1 MSEPTPPLVAVSI
14 SESPPE
20 DLLARGVSKLHLDD
34 LFLELS
40 RHLLASGMNLAY
52 GGDLRAT
59 GYTEQLRNLVRT
71 YPRRGVDGGRRL
83 RVYLVRSVLEGLE
96 SKEALVETRAVAE
109 IVEVDAAMR
118 LGDLPA
124 DPSAAF
130 ALEMTAMREMMTE
143 QIAVRIVVGG
153 RMHGAAG
160 RGPGV
165 LEEAH
170 LAFTNEVPLVVIG
183 GFGGAAGCV
192 AHALLGDVGEAAALD
207 ESYAPILSQLAS
219 TTRPGRPSEMLND
232 LAESGLPA
240 LRNGLT
246 DAENRVLFE
255 TVDVDEITA
264 LVLSVI
270 GRLGLR
276 QQSNESS

>member
-1 MSEPTPPLVAVSI
+1 MSESTPPLVAVSI

-71 YPRRGVDGGRRL
+71 YPRRGADGGRRL
-83 RVYLVRSVLEGLE
+83 RVYLVRSVLEGLD
-96 SKEALVETRAVAE
+96 SKESLVETRAVAE

-118 LGDLPA
+118 FGELPA
-124 DPSAAF
+124 DPSASF
-130 ALEMTAMREMMTE
+130 ALELTAMREMMTE

-153 RMHGAAG
+153 KMHGAAG

-170 LAFTNEVPLVVIG
+170 LAFVNEVPLVVIG

-192 AHALLGDVGEAAALD
+192 AHAFTGELDEAESALD
-207 ESYAPILSQLAS
+207 ESYAPILSQLAAS
-219 TTRPGRPSEMLND
+219 TRPVTPSEMLSD
-232 LAESGLPA
+232 LAEGGLA
-240 LRNGLT
+240 GLRNGLS

-264 LVLSVI
+264 LVLTVI
-270 GRLGLR
+270 GRLDLR
-276 QQSNESS
+276 Q